1 MVPSPPQKGN
11 VAAEDGAGSPLQ
23 EITSRRSSSAREMV
37 PLPPLSATDG
47 NNFSATSP
55 EAMGKTGPNES
66 ATEMVTLEVRR
77 NTNSDTDDAKD
88 EDSNAVEQENRVTAP
103 LLLTGWRQE
112 NDRPSLPEVNSSV
125 SWPVPS
131 APWYKKVF
139 ALLGVGFMISVAYM
153 DPGNWATDLQGGS
166 MFGYT
171 LLVVILLSNFC
182 AIFLQSLALKL
193 GVVAERDLAQACRD
207 AYPKYVVYVLWIIT
221 EVAIAAT
228 DMAEVI
234 GSATALYL
242 LFNLPIWAGVLVT
255 ACDTLFILLLGV
267 KSFRVLEVIVGA
279 LAFLIAGIFAYE
291 LGVVKPDWGQVAK
304 GLIPDPKIITN
315 NAMLY
320 NAIGI
325 LGATVM
331 PHSLFLHSSII
342 QTRAYPRTKDGKKA
356 IIKYARWDST
366 VSLFLAF
373 FVNAAILILSSAAF
387 YYGPNRTAL
396 ASITDAY
403 KLLAPALGNNVA
415 KILFAVGLLAS
426 GQNSTIIGTLSGQ
439 IVMEG
444 FLQIKLKPWL
454 RRSITRG
461 IAIVP
466 AAIVAAIGGN
476 SGAGRLL
483 VLSQVILSLALS
495 FSVIPLVHFTCSTAK
510 MGPTFVNGIIMKIL
524 SVLVAVIIAV
534 LNMYLLYTSIKNN
547 SFATSGSA

>member
-1 MVPSPPQKGN
+1 MAPPRGN
-11 VAAEDGAGSPLQ
+11 AAAEEGGGGPGSERSAL
-23 EITSRRSSSAREMV
+23 EIVPPPPPPSSSTEGDNSVTMIDK
-37 PLPPLSATDG
+37 S
-47 NNFSATSP
+47 
-55 EAMGKTGPNES
+55 GPIALRKGS
-66 ATEMVTLEVRR
+66 ATEMVTVEVSHREV
-77 NTNSDTDDAKD
+77 NSDARDAKD
-88 EDSNAVEQENRVTAP
+88 DDNASEEDDRVTVP
-103 LLLTGWRQE
+103 LLLGGWRQE

-125 SWPVPS
+125 RWPAQT

-166 MFGYT
+166 TYGYT

-182 AIFLQSLALKL
+182 AILLQSLSLKL

-207 AYPKYVVYVLWIIT
+207 AYPKYVVYVLWVIT

-242 LFNLPIWAGVLVT
+242 LFDLPIWAGVLVT
-255 ACDTLFILLLGV
+255 AFDTLFILLVGIR
-267 KSFRVLEVIVGA
+267 SFRILEVIVGA

-291 LGVVKPDWGQVAK
+291 LAVAKPDWGLVAK
-304 GLIPDPKIITN
+304 GLIPDPKIIKDN
-315 NAMLY
+315 DMLY

-356 IIKYARWDST
+356 IIKYARWDSG
-366 VSLFLAF
+366 VSLLLAF
-373 FVNAAILILSSAAF
+373 FVNSSILILSAAAF
-387 YYGPNRTAL
+387 YYGPNPQAL
-396 ASITDAY
+396 ESITDAY
-403 KLLAPALGNNVA
+403 KLLSPALGSNVA

-444 FLQIKLKPWL
+444 FLQIKLKPWI

-466 AAIVAAIGGN
+466 AAIVAAIAGN
-476 SGAGRLL
+476 KGAGRLL

-510 MGPTFVNGIIMKIL
+510 MGPTFVNGILTKIL
-524 SVLVAVIIAV
+524 AVLVAAVIAL
-534 LNMYLLYTSIKNN
+534 LNMYLLYASIKEN
-547 SFATSGSA
+547 SFGSSGKV